1 MADDM
6 EAMLRNSLDAVDRG
20 RRWAMLGFGALVLAT
35 ILALGVV
42 VWTGARMAAPP
53 PAFWGVLNIMWAAFI
68 AETLLLACCTAIVMF
83 HVSRVGRT
91 LLKAIE
97 LSKGNNS

>member
-6 EAMLRNSLDAVDRG
+6 EAMLRHSLDAVDRG
-20 RRWAMLGFGALVLAT
+20 RRWAMLGFGALVVAT

-68 AETLLLACCTAIVMF
+68 AETLLMACCTAIVMF
-83 HVSRVGRT
+83 HVTRMT
-91 LLKAIE
+91 KAIIRRID
-97 LSKGNNS
+97 LSPRD

>member
-20 RRWAMLGFGALVLAT
+20 RRWAMLGFGALVAAT
-35 ILALGVV
+35 ILALGIV
-42 VWTGARMAAPP
+42 VWTGTQMAAPP
-53 PAFWGVLNIMWAAFI
+53 PAFWGAVNIFWTAFY
-68 AETLLLACCTAIVMF
+68 AETLLIACCAALVMF

-91 LLKAIE
+91 ILKSIELLK
-97 LSKGNNS
+97 GNHS